1 MTTRR
6 EDTTPAPGPAL
17 VLSADEE
24 VTLRRV
30 AFGESEVRAM
40 RANDLARLR
49 SLRLIEGS
57 KDGPRLTR
65 RGKEHFDTLPKAAA
79 QGDSG
84 QTDDL
89 LQSMERLL
97 RAGKR

>member
-1 MTTRR
+1 MTARR
-6 EDTTPAPGPAL
+6 EDSPAPGAAL
-17 VLSADEE
+17 VLTADEE

-49 SLRLIEGS
+49 TLRLIEGS

-65 RGKEHFDTLPKAAA
+65 RGKEHFDSLPKAAA
-79 QGDSG
+79 QGESS

-89 LQSMERLL
+89 LRSMERML
-97 RAGKR
+97 REGKR